1 MGEKLKLIQVLR
13 EEVSE
18 LIKDRDITKKEY
30 DDVENLFDKTFYSMQ
45 DGSKELENLQ
55 LCFKNAKDTKIL
67 KFIGPLSTTVAT
79 ITFFLLKFLTSCQL
93 SDILLVEGLILTFTS
108 VIPICLASTIFDN
121 IIEKYLVKKYPNI
134 EKMYDKV
141 NSLTNDISLKEQQFM
156 EMRRKKE
163 VLTSNLKITEDKLSR
178 KKEELY
184 YLEEDYFNNLVGKE
198 INMEDSRETTI
209 GSAGRGKRRVRIPEF
224 NENLGN

>member
-18 LIKDRDITKKEY
+18 LIKNRDITKKEY

-79 ITFFLLKFLTSCQL
+79 ITFGNS
-93 SDILLVEGLILTFTS
+93 
-108 VIPICLASTIFDN
+108 
-121 IIEKYLVKKYPNI
+121 YL
-134 EKMYDKV
+134 
-141 NSLTNDISLKEQQFM
+141 F
-156 EMRRKKE
+156 
-163 VLTSNLKITEDKLSR
+163 
-178 KKEELY
+178 
-184 YLEEDYFNNLVGKE
+184 G
-198 INMEDSRETTI
+198 
-209 GSAGRGKRRVRIPEF
+209 
-224 NENLGN
+224 